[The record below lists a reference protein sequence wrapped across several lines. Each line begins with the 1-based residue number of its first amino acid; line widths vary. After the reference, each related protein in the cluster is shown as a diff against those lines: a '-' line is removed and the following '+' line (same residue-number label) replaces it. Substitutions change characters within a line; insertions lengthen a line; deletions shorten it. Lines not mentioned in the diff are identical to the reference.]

1 MYKLQQVNVKTLKSC
16 CFLVYTKDNQ
26 NFPKPKTSK
35 FNYKKSSFTVIIYQN
50 LHSIALRKL
59 SKIFIVLKTSIHYS
73 NNYSKT
79 KSVSNKKRI
88 AEIFSNILIVNGQNF
103 MFSSK
108 IWKAHQIS
116 FLISKTTPSYAPN
129 VFVNFLNNTT
139 ICINCLSWSQKQHP
153 HMHRMSFL
161 ISKSTP
167 PYAPNVFVNL

>member
-88 AEIFSNILIVNGQNF
+88 VEIFSNIMIVNGQNF
-103 MFSSK
+103 MFSRK
-108 IWKAHQIS
+108 I
-116 FLISKTTPSYAPN
+116 
-129 VFVNFLNNTT
+129 
-139 ICINCLSWSQKQHP
+139 
-153 HMHRMSFL
+153 
-161 ISKSTP
+161 
-167 PYAPNVFVNL
+167 